1 MASPR
6 TRRVLKDLK
15 LKDGNNNCFECG
27 VHNPQ
32 WVSVTYG
39 IWICLECSGKHRS
52 LGVHLSFVR
61 SVSMDKWKDSELE
74 KMKAGGNRMCK
85 EFFESQ
91 SDYKEGMSLQ
101 DKYNTRAAALLR
113 DKVST
118 IAEGRQWSIE
128 KSPARNHVAFQ
139 PARLATSASTS
150 RLSTNTGSSGSSFH
164 VSSSTGDLGGRD
176 NYGGGYQG
184 ADSLSSDYMRRQKE
198 DFFNR
203 VQQENASRPD
213 YLPPSQGGKY
223 TGFGNTPVM
232 ETKNND
238 LFDSTLSSLSTGWST
253 FALSATKF
261 ASAASERGHFSRG
274 FEPHLQS
281 FGLTEG
287 LKPRVVDWFCIN
299 TKPG

>member
-74 KMKAGGNRMCK
+74 KMKAGGNKMCK

-91 SDYKEGMSLQ
+91 SDYKQGMSLQ
-101 DKYNTRAAALLR
+101 EKYNSRAAALLR
-113 DKVST
+113 DKVAT
-118 IAEGRQWSIE
+118 TALGKPWSIE
-128 KSPARNHVAFQ
+128 KSSARNHVAFQ

-150 RLSTNTGSSGSSFH
+150 RLGSNSSGSSGFH
-164 VSSSTGDLGGRD
+164 GSSSTGDLGRGD
-176 NYGGGYQG
+176 SYGGGYQ
-184 ADSLSSDYMRRQKE
+184 SSDLLSNDNMKRQKE
-198 DFFNR
+198 DFFSR
-203 VQQENASRPD
+203 VQQENAQRP
-213 YLPPSQGGKY
+213 
-223 TGFGNTPVM
+223 
-232 ETKNND
+232 E
-238 LFDSTLSSLSTGWST
+238 
-253 FALSATKF
+253 
-261 ASAASERGHFSRG
+261 
-274 FEPHLQS
+274 
-281 FGLTEG
+281 
-287 LKPRVVDWFCIN
+287 
-299 TKPG
+299 